1 MEIALRWRA
10 GNLGALMRDRSPAG
24 DVLADQCRW
33 ICPLGQGRM
42 GAVRRAEP
50 RTLRSEVAV
59 KLSHVAAVDS
69 AADQAQKNVLGVP

>member
-1 MEIALRWRA
+1 
-10 GNLGALMRDRSPAG
+10 
-24 DVLADQCRW
+24 
-33 ICPLGQGRM
+33 M